1 MTYLR
6 PAGVSLLHLSLIE
19 NKMKESF
26 FIEHIMVV
34 GENRKFTAALIQPKF
49 DFIKKWAEEKNLPLN
64 TPEEIVHSDEVKK
77 RIWKE
82 VQKYNK
88 RFGHI
93 EQVKKIALVPDIWSV
108 ETGEL
113 TPTMKVKR
121 KFLLE
126 KYREQIEHIYDA
138 PVITNIL

>member
-1 MTYLR
+1 
-6 PAGVSLLHLSLIE
+6 
-19 NKMKESF
+19 
-26 FIEHIMVV
+26 MVV
-34 GENRKFTAALIQPKF
+34 GEYRKFTAALIQPAF
-49 DFIKKWAEEKNLPLN
+49 DFIKKWAAEKNLPLN
-64 TPEEIVHSDEVKK
+64 TPEEIVHSDEVKR

-88 RFGHI
+88 RFGHV
-93 EQVKKIALVPDIWSV
+93 EQVKKIALVPDVWSV

-126 KYREQIEHIYDA
+126 KYNEQIEHVYDA